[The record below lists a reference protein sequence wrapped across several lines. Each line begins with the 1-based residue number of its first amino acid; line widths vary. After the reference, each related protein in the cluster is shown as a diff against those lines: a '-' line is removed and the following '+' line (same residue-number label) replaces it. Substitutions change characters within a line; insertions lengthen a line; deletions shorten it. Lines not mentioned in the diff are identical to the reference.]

1 MAKSPLSSGKVVVIF
16 VSWWAI
22 WAVLQTSLLMS
33 YGLGTGTALSDA
45 TVSNTLIAL
54 CCVFI
59 SNGMQYYMPKK
70 ERYWYIL
77 FVSLGLAA
85 LCTVVSKAILV
96 PLLHSGSA
104 VSPALPAHTTG
115 AGAPTAH
122 LTAAG
127 DLVDYAV
134 FFSRSWVVRADFAFL
149 QIGCMCVLS
158 VLWYSSEEEQE
169 NRQRRND
176 AERLAKEAELFKL
189 RQQLA
194 PHFLFNSLNSI
205 SALIGSRPEQAR
217 KMIQQ
222 LSDFLRGNLRKE
234 DQQWVPLSEELQYLE
249 LYLEIEKVRF
259 GHRLST
265 ELDYAPECLEYRLPS
280 MLLQPIVENAI
291 KFGLYD
297 TTESVTISIRARLDN
312 NYIRIEVINPFDP
325 ETSRPKK
332 GTGFGLT
339 SIQRRLY
346 LLFARPDLLETRVE
360 DNLFFTTVR
369 IPATWPAANPTTQTV

>member
-1 MAKSPLSSGKVVVIF
+1 MARSPLSTGKFLLIF
-16 VSWWAI
+16 ISWWAI
-22 WAVLQTSLLMS
+22 WAFLQTSLLIGF
-33 YGLGTGTALSDA
+33 GLRAMTAFSDSLVSNALVALSCGFL
-45 TVSNTLIAL
+45 SN
-54 CCVFI
+54 
-59 SNGMQYYMPKK
+59 NMQFYLPKK

-77 FVSLGLAA
+77 FISLALSGIILLA
-85 LCTVVSKAILV
+85 CKAILV
-96 PLLHSGSA
+96 PLLGGLSD
-104 VSPALPAHTTG
+104 G
-115 AGAPTAH
+115 ATY
-122 LTAAG
+122 TQ
-127 DLVDYAV
+127 
-134 FFSRSWVVRADFAFL
+134 FFSRSWPVRFDIVFL
-149 QIGCMCVLS
+149 QVGCMSILS
-158 VLWYSSEEEQE
+158 VLWYSTEEEHE

-222 LSDFLRGNLRKE
+222 LSDFLRGNLKKE
-234 DQQWVPLSEELQYLE
+234 DQQWVPLSEEIQYLE
-249 LYLEIEKVRF
+249 LYLDIEKVRF

-265 ELDYAPECLEYRLPS
+265 VIICDEECLERKLPP

-297 TTESVTISIRARLDN
+297 TTDAVTIAIRARLDGKFV
-312 NYIRIEVINPFDP
+312 RIEVENPFDP

-346 LLFARPDLLETRVE
+346 LIFARPDLMETHIN
-360 DNLFFTTVR
+360 DNLFTTIVR
-369 IPATWPAANPTTQTV
+369 IPQ

>member
-1 MAKSPLSSGKVVVIF
+1 MARSPLSTGKFLLIF
-16 VSWWAI
+16 ISWWGI
-22 WAVLQTSLLMS
+22 WGFLQTDLLISFGLRAMTAFSDSL
-33 YGLGTGTALSDA
+33 
-45 TVSNTLIAL
+45 VSNTLVAL
-54 CCVFI
+54 SCGFL
-59 SNGMQYYMPKK
+59 SNNMQYYLPKK

-77 FVSLGLAA
+77 LISLSLSGIILLA
-85 LCTVVSKAILV
+85 CKAILV
-96 PLLHSGSA
+96 PLLGGLSD
-104 VSPALPAHTTG
+104 G
-115 AGAPTAH
+115 AAYTQ
-122 LTAAG
+122 
-127 DLVDYAV
+127 
-134 FFSRSWVVRADFAFL
+134 FFSRSWPVRFDIVFL
-149 QIGCMCVLS
+149 QVGCMSILS
-158 VLWYSSEEEQE
+158 VLWYSTEEEHE

-222 LSDFLRGNLRKE
+222 LSDFLRGNLKKE
-234 DQQWVPLSEELQYLE
+234 DQQWVPLSEEIQYLE
-249 LYLEIEKVRF
+249 LYLDIEKVRF

-265 ELDYAPECLEYRLPS
+265 VIICDEECLERKLPP

-297 TTESVTISIRARLDN
+297 TTEAVTIAIRARLDGKFV
-312 NYIRIEVINPFDP
+312 RIEVENPFDP

-346 LLFARPDLLETRVE
+346 LIFARPDLMETHV
-360 DNLFFTTVR
+360 DNNLFTTIVR
-369 IPATWPAANPTTQTV
+369 IPQQL

>member
-1 MAKSPLSSGKVVVIF
+1 MAKSPLSSGRVVVIF
-16 VSWWAI
+16 TSWFAI
-22 WAVLQTSLLMS
+22 WALLQTHVLLNF
-33 YGLGTGTALSDA
+33 GLRAVTALSDSA
-45 TVSNTLIAL
+45 FSNTILAL
-54 CCVFI
+54 CCVLI
-59 SNGMQYYMPKK
+59 SNGMQYYLPKK
-70 ERYWYIL
+70 DRYWYIL
-77 FVSLGLAA
+77 FISLGLAA
-85 LCTVVSKAILV
+85 LCTALCKAALV
-96 PLLHSGSA
+96 PLLHT
-104 VSPALPAHTTG
+104 P
-115 AGAPTAH
+115 
-122 LTAAG
+122 G
-127 DLVDYAV
+127 DPVDYAV
-134 FFSRSWVVRADFAFL
+134 FFTRSWTVRLDFAFL
-149 QIGCMCVLS
+149 QIGCMCILS

-234 DQQWVPLSEELQYLE
+234 DQQWIPLTEELQYLE

-297 TTESVTISIRARLDN
+297 TTDSVTISIRARLVD
-312 NYIRIEVINPFDP
+312 NYIRIEVVNPFDP

-360 DNLFFTTVR
+360 ENLFITTVR
-369 IPATWPAANPTTQTV
+369 IPANWPAANPTQTAQP